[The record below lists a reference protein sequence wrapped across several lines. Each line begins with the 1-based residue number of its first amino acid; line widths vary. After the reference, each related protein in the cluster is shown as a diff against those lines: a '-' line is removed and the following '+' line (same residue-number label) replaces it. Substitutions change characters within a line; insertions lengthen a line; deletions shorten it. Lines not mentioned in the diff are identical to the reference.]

1 MAEPQQDV
9 PQGADHATM
18 VRIGQAV
25 MLHRGGDREEARN
38 RFAAL
43 WTETDMDADLFHRC
57 TIAHYMADTQDD
69 PVDEL
74 AWDLRALAAADALEQ
89 DGAGRAEHRSAV
101 RARCIP
107 PCTSTWPPI
116 TSSWA
121 TRRRP
126 GASWSRPGA
135 GWRRSRRTRTG
146 RASWPPSNAWREADR
161 RRRRLT
167 GRVPGRRRRPGHRHG
182 PAAIARLRQRPPRR
196 GAACLLPPG
205 GPPRDRGRP
214 PVRGAACGGRGHLPY
229 WERQM
234 RACALS
240 ASQRP

>member
-43 WTETDMDADLFHRC
+43 WTETDIDADLFHRC

-101 RARCIP
+101 RSLYPSLYLDLAADHVKLGDEEAAR
-107 PCTSTWPPI
+107 SELGQ
-116 TSSWA
+116 A
-121 TRRRP
+121 
-126 GASWSRPGA
+126 
-135 GWRRSRRTRTG
+135 
-146 RASWPPSNAWREADR
+146 
-161 RRRRLT
+161 RRRLEALPADAYRQ
-167 GRVPGRRRRPGHRHG
+167 GLLAAVERLEKRIADGAASPGGRPGDADG
-182 PAAIARLRQRPPRR
+182 PD
-196 GAACLLPPG
+196 G
-205 GPPRDRGRP
+205 GTDPQP
-214 PVRGAACGGRGHLPY
+214 
-229 WERQM
+229 
-234 RACALS
+234 
-240 ASQRP
+240 